1 MAVHDGA
8 DDSMGLEALPE
19 LWKHVDNEVGLLCAQ
34 AVVSE
39 RTARGEGAAPPV
51 SGMSANLF

>member
-8 DDSMGLEALPE
+8 DDGMGLEALPE

-39 RTARGEGAAPPV
+39 RTARAEGVAPPV
-51 SGMSANLF
+51 SGMPTNLY